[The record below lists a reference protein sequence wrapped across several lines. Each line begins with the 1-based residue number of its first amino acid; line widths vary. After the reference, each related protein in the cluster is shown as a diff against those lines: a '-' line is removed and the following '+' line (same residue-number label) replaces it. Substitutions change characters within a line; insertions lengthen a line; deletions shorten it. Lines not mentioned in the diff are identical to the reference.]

1 MSLIV
6 FFILRCTFLYTF
18 FIISILRAFLCVY
31 LSVFIFVVNNYYMQ
45 YDVKALDCDKMR
57 IHPLSPKLVKF
68 MEENIPKLDSVEYEW
83 KKGFTKAMVYRYII
97 LQYDPNSPIHTM
109 HSLDWYSKKFE
120 SAAYSGFE
128 LKKGRDGHP
137 RFDQKVLDMVIGKD
151 EKIADM
157 VIFVLAWMNNTRWNH
172 LVYLQESLMQYTH
185 DVLSGVKQDSKER
198 KEVRLIYDEIKK
210 VSNEVGHVFEET
222 EEFVSR
228 FYYQI
233 EQSRL
238 ALKAEDYAK
247 ALSGGDDLRAD
258 NPYGVNYEVDK
269 IKFVGDH
276 VPEL

>member
-1 MSLIV
+1 M
-6 FFILRCTFLYTF
+6 YTF

-31 LSVFIFVVNNYYMQ
+31 LSVFIFVVKNYYMQ

-57 IHPLSPKLVKF
+57 IHPNSPQLVKF
-68 MEENIPKLDSVEYEW
+68 MEENIPKLGSVDYEW

-97 LQYDPNSPIHTM
+97 LQYDPNSPIQSM

-120 SAAYSGFE
+120 SAAYAGFE
-128 LKKGRDGHP
+128 LKKSRDGHT
-137 RFDQKVLDMVIGKD
+137 RFEDRVLDMVIGKD

-238 ALKAEDYAK
+238 ALRPEDYAK
-247 ALSGGDDLRAD
+247 GLANGDDLRAD
-258 NPYGVNYEVDK
+258 SPYGVGYVVDK